1 MSRKK
6 AGMSANAKWGIAFL
20 IEIVVMFFMV
30 VGYFFFYAN
39 RKLDNI
45 NRPTN
50 WDDSKENLDINED
63 ANEAQKGYRTI
74 ALFGIDSRST
84 TSMAEG
90 NRSDS
95 IIIASINNDT
105 KEVKLASVYRDSLLQ
120 VDYDGGIT
128 TKITHAY
135 AYGGPEMA
143 VRALNANL
151 DLEITDF
158 VTVNFTALAQAIDDL
173 GGITIDVR
181 EAELEMLNACIT
193 EQIGISG
200 QYSDGVFSAGTQ
212 LLNGTQATGW
222 ARIRSTD
229 QGDITRTERQRTV
242 IAKMIQ
248 KAKSSDLSTIN
259 DIIDDVFPNIYTS
272 LTKKEL
278 MSLAKDMFDY
288 SLGDTIGFPM
298 AYAPVTTDAKGAVL
312 VPADLT
318 TNVSALHEFLFGTQ
332 DYTPT
337 SKVQGISSS
346 LQSETLVQHIISHFV
361 ILDNMWLAIFLA
373 HDTNFF
379 FRTRFADNLCSTH
392 LSTVDGCT

>member
-30 VGYFFFYAN
+30 VGYLFFYAN

-200 QYSDGVFSAGTQ
+200 EYSDGVFSAGTQ

-259 DIIDDVFPNIYTS
+259 DIIDECSKDLDITVTDDQKAQIA
-272 LTKKEL
+272 EL
-278 MSLAKDMFDY
+278 MQKINKLDLNVNDLKEQASKIYDKLSDMDI
-288 SLGDTIGFPM
+288 DT
-298 AYAPVTTDAKGAVL
+298 
-312 VPADLT
+312 
-318 TNVSALHEFLFGTQ
+318 
-332 DYTPT
+332 
-337 SKVQGISSS
+337 QGIFEKIKTALSS
-346 LQSETLVQHIISHFV
+346 
-361 ILDNMWLAIFLA
+361 IFA
-373 HDTNFF
+373 
-379 FRTRFADNLCSTH
+379 A
-392 LSTVDGCT
+392 LSGLFN